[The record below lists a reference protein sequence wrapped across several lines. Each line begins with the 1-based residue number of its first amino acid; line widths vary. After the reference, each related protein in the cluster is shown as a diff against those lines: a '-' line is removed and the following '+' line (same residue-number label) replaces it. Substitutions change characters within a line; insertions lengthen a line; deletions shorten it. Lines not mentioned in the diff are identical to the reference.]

1 MLFSLVLATVDR
13 TSQLERFLYHLNQQ
27 SCRDFEL
34 IIVDQ
39 NTEDILLP
47 ILKPYID
54 SFPLIHL
61 RSAQRGV
68 SRARN
73 LGLQYAQGEIIGF
86 PDDDCWYCSD
96 CLKNASNFFAQHLE
110 WDGLSGCTINS
121 EGIHSLNR
129 YDARAGEINRFNIWR
144 RTTASCLFLRNYV
157 IQSLAGYSE
166 ELGGGSGTP
175 FGCGE
180 DIDYPLQ
187 AINKGFKVYYNPEFK
202 VYHPDPFS
210 DYREKAFL
218 RGWLYGAGM
227 GRVLRKHQY
236 PLWFWLYYLIRALGG
251 LIIGIMSGN
260 RVKAKYYYLSFKG
273 RVYGWKY
280 DKGTS
285 AGEIYDENSSGQ

>member
-1 MLFSLVLATVDR
+1 MRFSLVLATVDR
-13 TSQLERFLYHLNQQ
+13 TYELGRFLYHLDQQ

-47 ILKPYID
+47 VLEPYSD

-61 RSAQRGV
+61 RSLQRGV

-73 LGLQYAQGEIIGF
+73 LGIKYARGEIIGF
-86 PDDDCWYCSD
+86 PDDDCWYHPD
-96 CLKNASNFFAQHLE
+96 CLDNISKFFARHRK

-121 EGIHSLNR
+121 AGIHSLSR
-129 YDARAGEINRFNIWR
+129 YDARAGEINSFNIWC
-144 RTTASCLFLRNYV
+144 RTTASSLFLRKYV
-157 IQSLAGYSE
+157 VESVAGFNE

-175 FGCGE
+175 FGSSE

-187 AINKGFKVYYNPEFK
+187 AIKKGFKIFYNPEFK
-202 VYHPDPFS
+202 VYHPDPYS
-210 DYREKAFL
+210 CLEEKAFK
-218 RGWLYGAGM
+218 RVYFYGIGM

-236 PLWFWLYYLIRALGG
+236 PFWFLLYYLARALGG
-251 LIIGIMSGN
+251 LTIGIVSGN
-260 RVKAKYYYLSFKG
+260 SAKIKYHFLSFKG

-280 DKGTS
+280 PDKCTS
-285 AGEIYDENSSGQ
+285 AGEI

>member
-1 MLFSLVLATVDR
+1 MRFSLVLATVDR
-13 TSQLERFLYHLNQQ
+13 TCELERFLYHLNQQ

-39 NTEDILLP
+39 NAEGILQP
-47 ILKPYID
+47 ILEPYTNAF
-54 SFPLIHL
+54 SLIYL
-61 RSAQRGV
+61 RSSLRGV

-73 LGLQYAQGEIIGF
+73 LGLKYARGEIIGF

-96 CLKNASNFFAQHLE
+96 CLENVSKFFAQHLE

-121 EGIHSLNR
+121 AGIHSLSR

-144 RTTASCLFLRNYV
+144 RTTASSLFLRNYAV
-157 IQSLAGYSE
+157 ESLAGYNE

-175 FGCGE
+175 FGCAE

-187 AINKGFKVYYNPEFK
+187 AMNKGFKVYYNPELK
-202 VYHPDPFS
+202 VYHPDPCS
-210 DYREKAFL
+210 SIDEKAFS
-218 RGWLYGAGM
+218 RAYFYGAGM

-236 PLWFWLYYLIRALGG
+236 PSWLLLYYLLRALGG
-251 LIIGIMSGN
+251 LIIGVVSGN
-260 RVKAKYYYLSFKG
+260 RAKAKYYFLSFKG

-280 DKGTS
+280 TDKYTS
-285 AGEIYDENSSGQ
+285 RGDLR